1 MAPWGCARI
10 PAHVAVRVL
19 AMSALRSFYVFCCSR
34 VRSGV
39 SSLLRFVSPPFVMD
53 AAAVAALAAAVD
65 HVQAAALSELL
76 LERERLATQAEDL
89 RRLVAQLRG
98 AAAWAL
104 RDLRQG
110 DVEMAEQRLV
120 DVVEMVDSDDD

>member
-1 MAPWGCARI
+1 
-10 PAHVAVRVL
+10 
-19 AMSALRSFYVFCCSR
+19 
-34 VRSGV
+34 
-39 SSLLRFVSPPFVMD
+39 MD

-65 HVQAAALSELL
+65 HVHAAALSELL
-76 LERERLATQAEDL
+76 LERERLAMQAEDL

-104 RDLRQG
+104 RDLRQD

-120 DVVEMVDSDDD
+120 DVVETADTDDSADGDD

>member
-1 MAPWGCARI
+1 
-10 PAHVAVRVL
+10 
-19 AMSALRSFYVFCCSR
+19 
-34 VRSGV
+34 
-39 SSLLRFVSPPFVMD
+39 MD

-120 DVVEMVDSDDD
+120 DVVEMVDSDDSAD

>member
-1 MAPWGCARI
+1 MG
-10 PAHVAVRVL
+10 
-19 AMSALRSFYVFCCSR
+19 
-34 VRSGV
+34 
-39 SSLLRFVSPPFVMD
+39 
-53 AAAVAALAAAVD
+53 AAAVAALAVAVD
-65 HVQAAALSELL
+65 HVHAAALSELL
-76 LERERLATQAEDL
+76 LERERLAMQAEDL

-120 DVVEMVDSDDD
+120 DVVETVDSDDSAD

>member
-1 MAPWGCARI
+1 MRP
-10 PAHVAVRVL
+10 L
-19 AMSALRSFYVFCCSR
+19 TK
-34 VRSGV
+34 
-39 SSLLRFVSPPFVMD
+39 
-53 AAAVAALAAAVD
+53 
-65 HVQAAALSELL
+65 AAALSELL

-120 DVVEMVDSDDD
+120 DVVETADSDADGDD